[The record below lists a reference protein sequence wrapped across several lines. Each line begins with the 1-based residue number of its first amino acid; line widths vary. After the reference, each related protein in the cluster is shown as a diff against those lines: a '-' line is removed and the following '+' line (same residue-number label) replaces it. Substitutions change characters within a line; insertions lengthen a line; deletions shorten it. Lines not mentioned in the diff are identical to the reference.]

1 MQLKHCNN
9 KPSSCNITAA
19 YYIMRNITLVES
31 LLIVLHTHTHTHV
44 LDPLREIEGIVLQ
57 DSMLVVALGQL
68 GNQDKSVSTRQRL
81 QKCFIACDVVNDVH
95 MVSLKL
101 NRLPLPTTPLCAR
114 IKGAGLFTLQTKRQ
128 SRKRNIQHQLW

>member
-31 LLIVLHTHTHTHV
+31 LLIVLYTHTRT
-44 LDPLREIEGIVLQ
+44 RIRSIERDRGDCLK